1 MTLKTHVT
9 TGLPLGLVISGLYA
23 THIANHASDFSMSVS
38 LDDKTFVF
46 SALCVV
52 VGTVAGATYPDI
64 DHKDSLL
71 YTNGEETEWEENLG
85 GRGDIVHT
93 IFPNVIGVLMPFLLI
108 TRIAQNL
115 GLKWL
120 GLNLEWLAPMGI
132 AMAIGMIWHLIG
144 GDMFTPSG
152 VMLFY
157 PFSKCRV
164 KIPIVKT
171 YAVERIFRWL
181 VSAAL
186 LFLSIKV
193 WDPLL

>member
-9 TGLPLGLVISGLYA
+9 TGLSLGLVLSGLYA
-23 THIANHASDFSMSVS
+23 NYMVNNISEFEVQVS
-38 LDDKTFVF
+38 LDNKYFVF
-46 SALCVV
+46 RALCIIL
-52 VGTVAGATYPDI
+52 GTVAGAAYPDI

-85 GRGDIVHT
+85 GRGDVVHT
-93 IFPNVIGVLMPFLLI
+93 IFPNAFGVMIPFCLLAFVFGKI
-108 TRIAQNL
+108 
-115 GLKWL
+115 
-120 GLNLEWLAPMGI
+120 GLNADWLTMAGI
-132 AMAIGMIWHLIG
+132 SMAVGIVWHLIG
-144 GDMFTPSG
+144 GDLFTPEG

-171 YAVERIFRWL
+171 YAVERIYRWI

-186 LFLSIKV
+186 LFLSIKI